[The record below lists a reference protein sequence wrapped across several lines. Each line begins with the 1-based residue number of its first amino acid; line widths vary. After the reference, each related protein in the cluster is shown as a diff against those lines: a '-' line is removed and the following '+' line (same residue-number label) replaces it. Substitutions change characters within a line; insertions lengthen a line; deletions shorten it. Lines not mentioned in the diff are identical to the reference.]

1 MMASM
6 AENKQAMKNINC
18 DLNSEISMQYLYDVI
33 GNNHILL
40 CIYNIVISPPCS

>member
-18 DLNSEISMQYLYDVI
+18 DLNSEISMQYDVI

-40 CIYNIVISPPCS
+40 CMYNIVISPPCC